1 MREDAV
7 LEDSLPLS
15 STQADIWY
23 AQQLMPDIP
32 FTIAYYV
39 DITGEVDVDELLDS
53 GLQAHLEFSS
63 SSMRVVDIEGRPA
76 QVFTTQI
83 HDVAQ
88 IVDLR
93 AHPSALSSALQWID
107 DDCRSPL
114 PMDGPLVRLRLFRL
128 ADDHVLWY
136 TRAHHIA
143 LDGFAS
149 MKVLERAAAIYS
161 ASRAGTEPEPLHL
174 SSPAAL
180 VDEDERYRTSSRFE
194 RDGRFWKTTNPD
206 AAESIPVTL
215 GRAVQPEPLSMTIGA
230 DTDAHR
236 TSSAVSWSVGDRAT
250 SSVVIAAFAAFLARM
265 TGSDEVHLS
274 LPVSARTTALLRRA
288 GSSVSNVVPLRLSG
302 VGSATVDSVVK
313 STEVA
318 LSGVLRHQ
326 RSRPTASVSGSPLR
340 VGQFGPTINVMMF
353 ANNITVGDLDG
364 QIHIVTTGPVADLAV
379 NIYPSRTAT
388 QPRIDFEANPA
399 VYTTGDLSRYHA
411 RFLHFLDGFTEP
423 GCGDTAV
430 ADLELFFLEE
440 TRSSPVSVGADA
452 ESSTS
457 LIEVFDE
464 AVRLY
469 GDRIAVRDTEVVT
482 YTELST
488 QVDRL
493 ARALIDRGVGPEDMV
508 AVRAS
513 RSIAEVAAFWAV
525 ARVGAVYFPIDP
537 NYPRQRAEFILRD
550 CSARVGLCTFEHLE
564 SELGEVQWIDIGNP
578 TEPPRSAAAVVS
590 AEYRA
595 HSAAYLIYTSGSTGK
610 PKGVIVTH
618 DGIGALTQH
627 IRASYHLDFSSR
639 ICHLASPGFDT
650 AVVEILAG
658 AISGATV
665 VIAPP
670 GVYGGLELAELLSRE
685 SITHLLITP
694 SALATLDSSEPNGI
708 ETIIIGG
715 EAAQRDIVDRWSQ
728 NRRLL
733 NAYGP
738 TETTCSVTMTDPMH
752 ADEPI
757 GIGTAMTGAKIYL
770 LDRALHPVPAG
781 TTGEIFIET
790 RGLARGYLGRSAE
803 TATRFLANPF
813 GSNGSR
819 LFRSGDLAR
828 HLADGNLE
836 FLGRTDDQIK
846 IRGNRVELGEI
857 DAVLRA
863 HPEVT
868 AASSTVRYGPDGGLR
883 IDGYIV
889 PIEQAVDTQQIRLD
903 ISQRLPAHMIPST
916 ITILDAIPLTVNKK
930 LDRAALP
937 VPAPQIQP
945 KVRGVEPSGATEVA
959 IAAAYARILGADHV
973 DVETSF
979 FDMGGDSLAATR
991 VLALVRADTTVEV
1004 GVRDLT
1010 DAPSVLALSALVDAR
1025 FTDRGSAYSSGLER
1039 GRSDT
1044 AAYIP
1049 LAPQQRHID
1058 RGARLPLYNLPFTI
1072 EITGSFDAQ
1081 AAQAAFADLA
1091 VRHRSLRTVYPDST
1105 WGPAQVIDR
1114 TSLLDGPVL
1123 GTTAFDADV
1132 VDAVLA
1138 EPFDVRSER
1147 PIRAQL
1153 FSVSSD
1159 RHLLACVVHHIAADG
1174 WSLGVLAS
1182 DFVRAY
1188 NARAAGKTA
1197 EWTELPLEYSDFS
1210 VWAAARSTAADMEFW
1225 RKELLGAPPDIALPL
1240 DRPRPA
1246 LWDFSGARVSLEFDS
1261 AVVDGLDGLG
1271 HRSRT
1276 GRFTVLRSALLVLLA
1291 RLSTT
1296 TDIVIGTPVA
1306 ARDDPRFEQL
1316 VGMFTNTV
1324 AIRTNIASAR
1334 TFDDVL
1340 ALARTSELRALDH
1353 ATAPFVDVAGDLV
1366 EDPVDSLHPLFQV
1379 ALSLDIFTTSKFDID
1394 DAHFEVTPRPL
1405 YIAKCDIH
1413 VHVTERRDEAGLVTA
1428 IGVDIVYPT
1437 ALFDGTTVAEFGQSY
1452 EQVVRDIIAN
1462 STAEWNRVLV

>member
-1 MREDAV
+1 M

-39 DITGEVDVDELLDS
+39 DITGNVDVDALLDS
-53 GLQAHLEFSS
+53 GSRAHLEFSS
-63 SSMRVVDIEGRPA
+63 SSMRIIDIEGRPA
-76 QVFTTQI
+76 QIFTTQI
-83 HDVAQ
+83 HDVAE

-93 AHPSALSSALQWID
+93 AHESALSSALQWMD
-107 DDCRSPL
+107 NDCRSPL
-114 PMDGPLVRLRLFRL
+114 SMDGPLVRLRLFRL

-161 ASRAGTEPEPLHL
+161 ASRAGKEPEPLHL

-180 VDEDERYRTSSRFE
+180 VEEDERYRISSRFE
-194 RDGRFWKTTNPD
+194 RDGRFWETANAD
-206 AAESIPVTL
+206 APESIPVTL
-215 GRAVQPEPLSMTIGA
+215 RRAMQPEPISITVGA

-265 TGSDEVHLS
+265 TGFDDVHLS
-274 LPVSARTTALLRRA
+274 LPVSARPTALLRRA

-353 ANNITVGDLDG
+353 TNNIAVGDLDG

-388 QPRIDFEANPA
+388 QPRIDFEANPG
-399 VYTTGDLSRYHA
+399 VYTPGDLSRYHR

-430 ADLELFFLEE
+430 TDLELFLPDE
-440 TRSSPVSVGADA
+440 TRTSPASVGAVA
-452 ESSTS
+452 EGSTS

-464 AVRLY
+464 AVRRY
-469 GDRIAVRDTEVVT
+469 GDRIAVRDSGVVT
-482 YTELST
+482 YAELSI

-493 ARALIDRGVGPEDMV
+493 ARALIDHRVGPEDMV
-508 AVRAS
+508 VVRAS
-513 RSIAEVAAFWAV
+513 RSIAAVAAFWAV
-525 ARVGAVYFPIDP
+525 ARVGAVYVPIDP
-537 NYPRQRAEFILRD
+537 NYPRQRADFILGD
-550 CSARVGLCTFEHLE
+550 CAAKVGLSTFEHLE
-564 SELGEVQWIDIGNP
+564 SELGEVQWIDIDNP
-578 TEPPRSAAAVVS
+578 PEPTQSAAAVVS

-595 HSAAYLIYTSGSTGK
+595 HSAAYVIYTSGSTGK

-627 IRASYHLDFSSR
+627 IRASYHLDSSSR
-639 ICHLASPGFDT
+639 VCHLASPGFDT
-650 AVVEILAG
+650 AVVELLAA
-658 AISGATV
+658 AISGVTV

-694 SALATLDSSEPNGI
+694 SALATLDPSESNGI

-715 EAAQRDIVDRWSQ
+715 EAAHRDIVDCWSQ

-738 TETTCSVTMTDPMH
+738 TETTCSVTMTDPLH
-752 ADEPI
+752 AGEAI
-757 GIGTAMTGAKIYL
+757 GIGAAMTGAEIYL
-770 LDRALHPVPAG
+770 LDRTLHPVPAG
-781 TTGEIFIET
+781 ATGEIFIET
-790 RGLARGYLGRSAE
+790 RGLARGYLRRSAD
-803 TATRFLANPF
+803 TATRFIANPF
-813 GSNGSR
+813 GGDGSR

-828 HLADGNLE
+828 LLEDGNLE
-836 FLGRTDDQIK
+836 FLGRSDDQIK

-857 DAVLRA
+857 DAALRA
-863 HPEVT
+863 HPQVI
-868 AASSTVRYGPDGGLR
+868 AASSTVRHGLDGGLR

-889 PIEQAVDTQQIRLD
+889 PVEQAVDTQQIRLD
-903 ISQRLPAHMIPST
+903 IAQRLPAHMVPST
-916 ITILDAIPLTVNKK
+916 MSILDALPLTVNGK

-937 VPAPQIQP
+937 VPMPQIQP
-945 KVRGVEPSGATEVA
+945 KTRSVEPSGATEVA
-959 IAAAYARILGADHV
+959 IEAAYARILGADHV

-979 FDMGGDSLAATR
+979 FDLGGDSLAATR
-991 VLALVRADTTVEV
+991 VLALVRADTTVEI
-1004 GVRDLT
+1004 GVRDFT
-1010 DAPSVLALSALVDAR
+1010 DAPSVRALSALVDAR
-1025 FTDRGSAYSSGLER
+1025 ATDLDPVHRSRPER
-1039 GRSDT
+1039 GLSDS
-1044 AAYIP
+1044 AVVIP
-1049 LAPQQRHID
+1049 LAPAQRHID
-1058 RGARLPLYNLPFTI
+1058 RSARLPLYNLPFTI
-1072 EITGSFDAQ
+1072 DITGSFDAD
-1081 AAQAAFADLA
+1081 AAEAALADLT
-1091 VRHRSLRTVYPDST
+1091 VRHRSLRTVYPDSD
-1105 WGPAQVIDR
+1105 WGPRQVIEQAVH
-1114 TSLLDGPVL
+1114 LDGPAL
-1123 GTTAFDADV
+1123 GATAFDADAV
-1132 VDAVLA
+1132 NTVLA

-1147 PIRAQL
+1147 PIRVQL
-1153 FSVSSD
+1153 FSLAFD
-1159 RHLLACVVHHIAADG
+1159 HHLLACVVHHIAADG
-1174 WSLGVLAS
+1174 WSLGMLAS

-1188 NARAAGKTA
+1188 SARAAGKTVD
-1197 EWTELPLEYSDFS
+1197 WTELTLEYSDFS
-1210 VWAAARSTAADMEFW
+1210 VWAAARSIAADIAFW
-1225 RKELLGAPPDIALPL
+1225 RKELHGAPVDIGLPL
-1240 DRPRPA
+1240 DRPRPD

-1261 AVVDGLDGLG
+1261 AVVDGLDEVA
-1271 HRSRT
+1271 HRART
-1276 GRFTVLRSALLVLLA
+1276 GRFTVLRSALLILLA
-1291 RLSTT
+1291 RLSAT

-1306 ARDDPRFEQL
+1306 ARDDPKLEQL

-1324 AIRTNIASAR
+1324 AIRSNISSAR

-1353 ATAPFVDVAGDLV
+1353 AVAPFVDVADDLV
-1366 EDPVDSLHPLFQV
+1366 ENPVDSVHPLFQV
-1379 ALSLDIFTTSKFDID
+1379 VLSLDIFTTSKFDVE

-1405 YIAKCDIH
+1405 DIAKCDMH
-1413 VHVTERRDEAGLVTA
+1413 VHIIERRDAAGLVVA
-1428 IGVDIVYPT
+1428 VGVEIVYPT
-1437 ALFDGTTVAEFGQSY
+1437 ALFDVATVEEFGRAY
-1452 EQVVRDIIAN
+1452 EKIVRDIIAD
-1462 STAEWNRVLV
+1462 STAKWNRVLD